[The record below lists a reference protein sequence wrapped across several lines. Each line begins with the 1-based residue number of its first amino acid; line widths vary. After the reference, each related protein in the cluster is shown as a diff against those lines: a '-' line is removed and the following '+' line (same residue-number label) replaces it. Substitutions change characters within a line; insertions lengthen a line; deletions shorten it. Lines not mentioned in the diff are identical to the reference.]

1 MIARLRGL
9 GQGGQLL
16 AALVVAA
23 LVGALITLAPAIGD
37 VGLLLAIVSVTGA
50 MAVLT
55 QWAWQH
61 HHGTDWSNSFSQTT
75 RPRGTDARIHGLTQ
89 TLVAAQTGDVRAQT
103 ELHGLLTTLATER
116 LRERRG
122 TTLTLTAAG
131 SGPDP
136 DHDATRA
143 ALGPELTAYLTHP
156 PTTRPGAAQVGA
168 FITTL
173 EEL

>member
-1 MIARLRGL
+1 MIARLRAL
-9 GQGGQLL
+9 SLGGQLMV
-16 AALVVAA
+16 ALVVATLIGS
-23 LVGALITLAPAIGD
+23 LVSVAPAIGN
-37 VGLLLAIVSVTGA
+37 VALLLAIVSLTGA

-61 HHGTDWSNSFSQTT
+61 QHGTDWSNSFTENA
-75 RPRGTDARIHGLTQ
+75 RPRGSDARIHGLAQ
-89 TLVAAQTGDVRAQT
+89 TLLAAQGGDARAQAD
-103 ELHGLLTTLATER
+103 LHGLLTTLATER

-122 TTLTLTAAG
+122 TTLTLSAAA
-131 SGPDP
+131 SGG

-156 PTTRPGAAQVGA
+156 PTTRPSAAQVGA